1 MICIMAGI
9 LIAVALYSVNRQKLF
24 MESCSKELKASL
36 LQAQEVKCD
45 LEEMMLNTIN
55 MSRELVD
62 DLERRIKIEAE
73 PVPSVLF
80 TAQNMLLEH
89 GTNSQLTSSEVQSD
103 EIRAEDPSTTVVNPK
118 PWIPEKAAGPKL
130 FEPKPGTGSGMKTIP
145 AAVFNSR
152 PQFPGALKHEL
163 PESRTDSNAACSQ
176 RVHELAEELKA
187 SSKELLNICRQLGL
201 PVNHHMKVLS
211 SEQVDAIKAQ
221 WFFGEQVVVQ
231 SKQSHSSFQ
240 PEIVHASSLSSEKV
254 GVYHGAD
261 ERGQQFSLDEIK
273 QAHPYLAVRTLSEQ
287 GYDQKE
293 IARILGRGQSEI
305 NLILNLTKR
314 KMASNA

>member
-1 MICIMAGI
+1 MAGI
-9 LIAVALYSVNRQKLF
+9 LIAVALYSVNRQKSF

-36 LQAQEVKCD
+36 QQAQEVKCD

-55 MSRELVD
+55 ISRELVD
-62 DLERRIKIEAE
+62 DLERRIKLDPEPESVLANTQ
-73 PVPSVLF
+73 PVP
-80 TAQNMLLEH
+80 EY
-89 GTNSQLTSSEVQSD
+89 
-103 EIRAEDPSTTVVNPK
+103 RAEFPNAFVRPQAAETRPEAPSFPAGLYLRPQT
-118 PWIPEKAAGPKL
+118 PEKAESPVL
-130 FEPKPGTGSGMKTIP
+130 SEQKPDNGFQIKTMP

-152 PQFPGALKHEL
+152 PQCSRAAINEA
-163 PESRTDSNAACSQ
+163 PESRTNTGAACCP
-176 RVHELAEELKA
+176 RVHELAEELKT

-211 SEQVDAIKAQ
+211 VEQVAAIKAQ
-221 WFFGEQVVVQ
+221 WFFGEQYAEPWQPAGKPNVVAAAE
-231 SKQSHSSFQ
+231 
-240 PEIVHASSLSSEKV
+240 PALEKM
-254 GVYHGAD
+254 GFNKIDGG
-261 ERGQQFSLDEIK
+261 RGQQFSMNEIK

-305 NLILNLTKR
+305 NLIMNLTKR